1 MVKTPMVDQDLSL
14 VWEPVSLKIE
24 VGSYLTGKLQ
34 NNSSENFRGISLC
47 PLYSNKQL
55 RKIHRRKLEKANI
68 EDRKSNRKSNR
79 DTVKTAIKN
88 KSAQEVM
95 YQ

>member
-1 MVKTPMVDQDLSL
+1 MVNQDLSL
-14 VWEPVSLKIE
+14 IWESAPLKTE

-55 RKIHRRKLEKANI
+55 RKIHRIRKEKINNVNRRSI
-68 EDRKSNRKSNR
+68 EA
-79 DTVKTAIKN
+79 TIKTTNKN

-95 YQ
+95 SQ